1 MKKRYYPW
9 FDWIVILVAPIF
21 VVPTAMNGVTE
32 GMVLSQR
39 NAVHMAY
46 VLIPV
51 LFFLAITTIISTLT
65 FYEDKFVIRSM
76 YLYGAG
82 GKKVIFCHSE
92 IERLHLDEKKI
103 YITLKNGKEFVFHP
117 VMYPQKHEIKERF
130 AKLSETLLKENNR
143 NDDLPIN

>member
-9 FDWIVILVAPIF
+9 FSWLILFMAPIG
-21 VVPTAMNGVTE
+21 VVPTAINGVQP
-32 GMVLSQR
+32 GMDAAAR
-39 NAVHMAY
+39 KAVHTAY
-46 VLIPV
+46 ILIPM
-51 LFFLAITTIISTLT
+51 LIFLLIMTIMESVI
-65 FYEDKFVIRSM
+65 FCEDKFVIRSM

-82 GKKVIFCHSE
+82 GAKVIFCHSE

-117 VMYPQKHEIKERF
+117 AMYPQKWEIKERF